1 MDTSNINENRPAAPG
16 YEFLQVLGTGG
27 TSTVWLARQVSLDR
41 IVAIKVLDARLLE
54 NEEERERF
62 RAEAQATAQLD
73 LPALTRVLDFGEA
86 EGMLYYVMEYIEGTS
101 LAAWL
106 KAHGR
111 MSVVQALQVT
121 DIIASAMG
129 AAWDKAGLVHGD
141 IKPGNIL
148 LGQDGS
154 VKLTDL
160 GLARLTARSL
170 GRGGGAAPVADAATA
185 DATDGTW
192 TLQGTPTY
200 LAPEQV
206 VGAAASVQSDIYSL
220 GLTLYHLITG
230 KVPFEGLG
238 VDELLEAQQNDFLP
252 DPCDVAGGK
261 VPVGV
266 ALLLA
271 KMTAKEPAL
280 RPDSWAALLA
290 DLEKVESGGKPS
302 GPFPEET
309 ESTILLSPAHRPGVR
324 GNTINLSAAGRKAIL
339 VTSTP
344 RNSPAGGGDARSGS
358 FAPPPSVQMGDG
370 GNGFLK
376 FLGFL
381 AFLAALAGAV
391 WLFVFRGH
399 PDRWDTLKN
408 SVASIGKSPGSQS
421 GRGNQPGRPLQDV
434 QKEAGDTASADATSS
449 AAPAQPTQAAKA
461 ADANEIIA
469 MPGAGGSA
477 SRGTDV
483 EGAWADEGYVAA
495 AKQFNEVLTQ
505 YQAAVKAEAAPDAAV
520 WSAVERDALAAARAL
535 DALRPRAPKDV
546 PLRDYANMAYQLVKD
561 ARAHQR
567 TSQQKRADWSHA
579 PKRRHPGAAPWPS
592 PPKDKNNLFA
602 TGRMQLGYAW
612 DVLPAPQSTLAVEW
626 LTLIS
631 SESTPQPN
639 TAGDDTLTL
648 FGPLRFLMDATEAAQ
663 RLRQPL
669 PVRRVVE
676 NPLFPYGG
684 VFAYDLAASGLG
696 NIRRPAPPYQKLTL
710 LADADDQLVGIYYL
724 DDEPAGLVHDE
735 LAFSPISQ
743 VADFGAGIELPG
755 GGSARACHQFLLGNG
770 VVRFDDESADF
781 SSTPP
786 RPLRQSTLIIPKPF
800 LDCLYYHVL
809 GGL

>member
-434 QKEAGDTASADATSS
+434 QKESGDTASADATSS

-461 ADANEIIA
+461 ADA
-469 MPGAGGSA
+469 
-477 SRGTDV
+477 
-483 EGAWADEGYVAA
+483 
-495 AKQFNEVLTQ
+495 
-505 YQAAVKAEAAPDAAV
+505 
-520 WSAVERDALAAARAL
+520 
-535 DALRPRAPKDV
+535 
-546 PLRDYANMAYQLVKD
+546 
-561 ARAHQR
+561 
-567 TSQQKRADWSHA
+567 
-579 PKRRHPGAAPWPS
+579 
-592 PPKDKNNLFA
+592 
-602 TGRMQLGYAW
+602 
-612 DVLPAPQSTLAVEW
+612 
-626 LTLIS
+626 
-631 SESTPQPN
+631 
-639 TAGDDTLTL
+639 
-648 FGPLRFLMDATEAAQ
+648 
-663 RLRQPL
+663 
-669 PVRRVVE
+669 
-676 NPLFPYGG
+676 
-684 VFAYDLAASGLG
+684 
-696 NIRRPAPPYQKLTL
+696 
-710 LADADDQLVGIYYL
+710 
-724 DDEPAGLVHDE
+724 
-735 LAFSPISQ
+735 
-743 VADFGAGIELPG
+743 
-755 GGSARACHQFLLGNG
+755 
-770 VVRFDDESADF
+770 
-781 SSTPP
+781 
-786 RPLRQSTLIIPKPF
+786 
-800 LDCLYYHVL
+800 
-809 GGL
+809 